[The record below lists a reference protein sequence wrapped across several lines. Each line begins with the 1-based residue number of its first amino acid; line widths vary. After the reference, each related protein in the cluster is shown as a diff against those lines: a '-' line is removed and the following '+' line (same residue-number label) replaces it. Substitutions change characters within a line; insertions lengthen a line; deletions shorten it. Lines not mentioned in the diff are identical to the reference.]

1 MQIDWLKTCRLHVYY
16 KRRMCKEKTI
26 KRAGKI
32 CRGIF
37 IINSYRLKR
46 GGKRIGCDIHTA
58 LLRTHAH
65 FCFYFKGGYIYIYI
79 FPSFCFFQ
87 AGCRSLKNGRDTRKA
102 LLTLDCVDFLIPYA
116 HNMTNRQPLKNS
128 WGNQKYMTWRKMDVS
143 ALRFPMTE
151 IFENKKTKNGRK
163 KWSRCWL
170 YGTGLNYLQNGY
182 PLSLSLIF
190 SSLSRTIF
198 NRKLRN

>member
-1 MQIDWLKTCRLHVYY
+1 MIKRITFVRHDLNVMFSLLFWAYLLFIIITNDGMQIDWLKTCRLHVYY

-116 HNMTNRQPLKNS
+116 QA
-128 WGNQKYMTWRKMDVS
+128 
-143 ALRFPMTE
+143 AL
-151 IFENKKTKNGRK
+151 
-163 KWSRCWL
+163 
-170 YGTGLNYLQNGY
+170 
-182 PLSLSLIF
+182 
-190 SSLSRTIF
+190 
-198 NRKLRN
+198 

>member
-79 FPSFCFFQ
+79 FPSFCLFFQ

-116 HNMTNRQPLKNS
+116 QAALKKFMGKSEIHDMKENGCKRTSFPNDGNIWKQKEKWEEEMIALLTIWDGIKLFTKWIPPFSFFNFFLPLTN
-128 WGNQKYMTWRKMDVS
+128 Y
-143 ALRFPMTE
+143 
-151 IFENKKTKNGRK
+151 I
-163 KWSRCWL
+163 
-170 YGTGLNYLQNGY
+170 
-182 PLSLSLIF
+182 
-190 SSLSRTIF
+190 
-198 NRKLRN
+198 

>member
-1 MQIDWLKTCRLHVYY
+1 
-16 KRRMCKEKTI
+16 MCKEKTI

-79 FPSFCFFQ
+79 SVFLFQ

-116 HNMTNRQPLKNS
+116 QAFKNS
-128 WGNQKYMTWRKMDVS
+128 WENQKYIHDMKENGCKRTS
-143 ALRFPMTE
+143 FPNDGN
-151 IFENKKTKNGRK
+151 I
-163 KWSRCWL
+163 
-170 YGTGLNYLQNGY
+170 
-182 PLSLSLIF
+182 
-190 SSLSRTIF
+190 
-198 NRKLRN
+198 

>member
-1 MQIDWLKTCRLHVYY
+1 MIKRITFVCHDLNVMFSLLFWAYLLFIIITNDRMQIDWLKTCRLHVYY

-79 FPSFCFFQ
+79 FPSFCLFSSWVPLVKKR
-87 AGCRSLKNGRDTRKA
+87 AWHAKSSSYTWLCRLSHTIRSGS
-102 LLTLDCVDFLIPYA
+102 
-116 HNMTNRQPLKNS
+116 PLKIH
-128 WGNQKYMTWRKMDVS
+128 G
-143 ALRFPMTE
+143 E
-151 IFENKKTKNGRK
+151 IRNTRHEG
-163 KWSRCWL
+163 KWM
-170 YGTGLNYLQNGY
+170 
-182 PLSLSLIF
+182 
-190 SSLSRTIF
+190 
-198 NRKLRN
+198 